1 MGLLNKVFSKELSLE
16 LSEAGKALRDRL
28 IRLSSKNSSAYTALS
43 LLKGYGSFKIG
54 ACLELKDDAY
64 KSYASV
70 GLGVGKISIP
80 AVSAEL
86 PGEKQPFFKIP
97 NPESLGF
104 KFFTPGMNFWMFTL
118 DELRPCCYLLFAVE
132 EDGSGFNPQTIA
144 LLLPETNKVFFPPES
159 PMEPV
164 PDGFDLDLPKE
175 ITNEEEEIPEEIIQE
190 NETSTEA
197 VPVLKVEVEETAE
210 GVRAKIAGYHQ
221 SNFNFQG
228 VLLEAPEGSP
238 KNSDASFPERVS
250 VMAGAL
256 GLIVVLPSKRVLILF
271 PLHLDRELI
280 AHRLSTSLV
289 TEALVCFEADN
300 PDKTLELIR
309 PYL

>member
-1 MGLLNKVFSKELSLE
+1 MGLLNKVFSKESSLE
-16 LSEAGKALRDRL
+16 LNEAGKALRDRL
-28 IRLSSKNSSAYTALS
+28 IRLSSKKSSAYTALS

-80 AVSAEL
+80 AVSVEHT
-86 PGEKQPFFKIP
+86 GEGQSFFKIS
-97 NPESLGF
+97 NPESLDF
-104 KFFTPGMNFWMFTL
+104 KFFTPGMNFWMFAL
-118 DELRPCCYLLFAVE
+118 DEFRPYCYLLFAVE

-144 LLLPETNKVFFPPES
+144 LLISKTNKVFFPAEN
-159 PMEPV
+159 PMEPA

-175 ITNEEEEIPEEIIQE
+175 ITSAEGEIPEEIIQE
-190 NETSTEA
+190 NKTSAETVPILKIEA
-197 VPVLKVEVEETAE
+197 EETAE
-210 GVRAKIAGYHQ
+210 DVRAKIAGYHQ
-221 SNFNFQG
+221 NNSNFQG
-228 VLLEAPEGSP
+228 VLLEVPERSP
-238 KNSDASFPERVS
+238 KNSDASFSERVS
-250 VMAGAL
+250 IMAGAL

-271 PLHLDRELI
+271 PLYLDRELI
-280 AHRLSTSLV
+280 AHRLSTSLA

>member
-1 MGLLNKVFSKELSLE
+1 MNKVSSKESSLE
-16 LSEAGKALRDRL
+16 LNEAGKALRDRL
-28 IRLSSKNSSAYTALS
+28 IRLSSKKSSAYTALS

-80 AVSAEL
+80 SVPVGPA
-86 PGEKQPFFKIP
+86 GEERSFFKIP

-104 KFFTPGMNFWMFTL
+104 TFFTPGMNFWMFAL
-118 DELRPCCYLLFAVE
+118 DELWPCCYLLFAVE
-132 EDGSGFNPQTIA
+132 ENGSGFNPQTIA
-144 LLLPETNKVFFPPES
+144 LLISETSKVFFPTES
-159 PMEPV
+159 PAEPL

-175 ITNEEEEIPEEIIQE
+175 ITNAEEEIPEEIIQE
-190 NETSTEA
+190 NETSTGT
-197 VPVLKVEVEETAE
+197 VPILNVETEETAE
-210 GVRAKIAGYHQ
+210 GVRAKIAGYQQ
-221 SNFNFQG
+221 SNSNFQG
-228 VLLEAPEGSP
+228 VLLETPEGSA

-280 AHRLSTSLV
+280 AHRLSTSLA